1 MINHIAD
8 HIIHAHML
16 LQVAAVCASV
26 GEPALSS
33 DVSLKMPRQTMA
45 GPRQTMAGP
54 RQHLEPSSSQKASGP
69 FTKLNWQVGLGKRE
83 RDGRSSVRS

>member
-45 GPRQTMAGP
+45 GPRQ
-54 RQHLEPSSSQKASGP
+54 HLEPSSSQKASGP